1 MLVDLTE
8 LNSLLE
14 VLKGGA
20 STKNN
25 SFDLLYFSKNRISTF
40 NDETAVSVDF
50 NSDFTLL
57 VPFSEFAN
65 AVRKLVK
72 TENNAEMV
80 LLNEKTLMLKVNR
93 AKFAF
98 NLVQDDTTADRFNIP
113 NEQLDQV
120 QWADLPDNF
129 DDIITAAAACV
140 STNRQQYM
148 LTCVHFERHDIFG
161 ADLTAAY
168 WAEVPE
174 NLETMA
180 ITAKNIRSIAQ
191 VNPDKYACTKSFYH
205 FKNTAYNCILS
216 VRKVVGTYPD
226 YKKFFDVK
234 GAEVSYVQIEALRAL
249 DMSSTMLAKEA
260 MIKVTTKQSTRDKYM
275 FLEGNG
281 TKGSARAKFPVQI
294 DSDVLPSFSAPPAVL
309 KRCFEQAST
318 FTLSDTVLKCE
329 TDTGSYIISLTKD

>member
-1 MLVDLTE
+1 MIVDLSE
-8 LNSLLE
+8 LNSLLDI
-14 VLKGGA
+14 LKGGA

-50 NSDFTLL
+50 KSDFTML
-57 VPFSEFAN
+57 VPFSEFYN
-65 AVRKLVK
+65 TVRKLAK
-72 TENNAEMV
+72 TENTAELV
-80 LLNEKTLMLKVNR
+80 LLNENTLMLKVNR
-93 AKFAF
+93 VKCVF
-98 NLVQDDTTADRFNIP
+98 NLVLDDTTADRFNIP
-113 NEQLDQV
+113 NEQLDKV

-129 DDIITAAAACV
+129 DEIISAAAACT

-148 LTCVHFERHDIFG
+148 LTCVYFSRHDIFG
-161 ADLTAAY
+161 ADMTAAY

-180 ITAKNIRSIAQ
+180 IAARNIRTIAQ

-234 GAEVSYVQIEALRAL
+234 GAEVSYVQIEAIRAL
-249 DMSSTMLAKEA
+249 DMASTMLAKEA
-260 MIKVTTKQSTRDKYM
+260 MVKVTTKQSTRDKYM
-275 FLEGNG
+275 FLEGTG
-281 TKGSARAKFPVQI
+281 TKGAVRAKFPVQI
-294 DSDVLPSFSAPPAVL
+294 DSDALPSFAAPPAVL

-329 TDTGSYIISLTKD
+329 TDTGYYIISLTKD